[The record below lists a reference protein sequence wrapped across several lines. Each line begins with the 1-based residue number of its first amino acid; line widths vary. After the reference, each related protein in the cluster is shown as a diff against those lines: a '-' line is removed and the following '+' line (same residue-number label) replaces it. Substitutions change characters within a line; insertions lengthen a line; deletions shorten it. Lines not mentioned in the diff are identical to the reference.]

1 MDHSE
6 HSKARTQRFWIW
18 KSREWGRW
26 DISELHAAREL
37 EAAVRAVA
45 AVNSVWKRLSKK
57 DRLVSEALILEQESV
72 ETSLI
77 EGKILNRASVRSS
90 IARRL
95 GLEQGGLTAETRE
108 IDGLVDI
115 LLDASR
121 HFINPL
127 DEERLHRW
135 HAALFPSGRSELG
148 YRIPVGKYRSH
159 REPMQVVSGSYG
171 KEKVHYEA
179 PPSEQVAEEMT
190 RFLSWFND
198 TADQA
203 TYVRAALAKFW
214 FVSIHP
220 YEDGNGR
227 LSRCLSD
234 LAVAQA
240 EKNPWRLYSLSNI
253 FHAQGNRYYDI
264 LEMCQKGK
272 APIEVWVKHFLESVA
287 EAATEAFE
295 ISQDVVR
302 KTAFWDNCRRIALN
316 DRQRKFL
323 EFILDKGHQ
332 FEGVINRKKYI
343 RINPKLSVATAQR
356 DMKDLVDKSIL
367 TPVQTKGRNA
377 AYEINPDFLQA
388 SNISGS
394 LQ

>member
-26 DISELHAAREL
+26 DVSHLQAAKEL
-37 EAAVRAVA
+37 EMAVRAVA
-45 AVNSVWKRLSKK
+45 AVNNVWQRLSEK
-57 DRLVSEALILEQESV
+57 DRLASEALILEQESL

-77 EGKILNRASVRSS
+77 EGKVLDRASVRSS
-90 IARRL
+90 IAQRL
-95 GLEQGGLTAETRE
+95 GLERGGLTPDTRE
-108 IDGLVDI
+108 TAGLVDI

-121 HFINPL
+121 HFDNAL

-135 HAALFPSGRSELG
+135 HAALFPTGRSELG
-148 YRIPVGKYRSH
+148 YRIPVGKYRTH
-159 REPMQVVSGSYG
+159 REPMQVVSGSHG
-171 KEKVHYEA
+171 REKVHYEA
-179 PPSEQVAEEMT
+179 PPSEQVPAEMA

-240 EKNPWRLYSLSNI
+240 ERNPWRLYSLSNI
-253 FHAQGNRYYDI
+253 FHAQGNRYYDV

-272 APIEVWVKHFLESVA
+272 APIDVWVKHFLESLA
-287 EAATEAFE
+287 EAATQAFE
-295 ISQDVVR
+295 ISRDVIR
-302 KTAFWDNCRRIALN
+302 KTAFWDSCLRIALN
-316 DRQRKFL
+316 ARQRKFL
-323 EFILDKGHQ
+323 ETVLDKGHQ
-332 FEGVINRKKYI
+332 FEGVINRKKYL
-343 RINPKLSVATAQR
+343 RINKRISTATAQR
-356 DMKDLVDKSIL
+356 DIKDLVDKAIL
-367 TPVQTKGRNA
+367 TPVATKGRNA
-377 AYEINPDFLQA
+377 GYEINPDLLRDTA
-388 SNISGS
+388 KSRG
-394 LQ
+394 